1 VWNVKSVLSNNLV
14 VFFFLLSFLSQCM
27 VTSKAST
34 VSSSEDNKGWRSIWS
49 SSAQAQKFFIGLVGA
64 AIIAGETV
72 LIINIF
78 CWVMGGSWSEPPD
91 G

>member
-1 VWNVKSVLSNNLV
+1 
-14 VFFFLLSFLSQCM
+14 M
-27 VTSKAST
+27 VTSKSPT
-34 VSSSEDNKGWRSIWS
+34 VSSSDDKGWRSIWS
-49 SSAQAQKFFIGLVGA
+49 SSAQAQKFLIGLVGA